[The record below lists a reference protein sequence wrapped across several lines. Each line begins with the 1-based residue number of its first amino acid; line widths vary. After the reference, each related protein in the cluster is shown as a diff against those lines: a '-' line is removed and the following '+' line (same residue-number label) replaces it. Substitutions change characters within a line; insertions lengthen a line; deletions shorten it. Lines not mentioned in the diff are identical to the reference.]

1 MGSRGAYVKGRIF
14 SDEEI
19 EAIIEAVQWE
29 SHKRMDREEARKAVK
44 GRIMGKELTTEIF
57 DEHCTG
63 IIKFNSN
70 GVNNVLAHKHSSTA
84 EKKWAVERLV
94 NKKLSLSY
102 EGYENLRMDSHNIQK
117 KLKWG
122 YTGFNKYTFEYM
134 GNTYRLKTAI
144 VKNKYELPYN
154 IDKL

>member
-1 MGSRGAYVKGRIF
+1 MEV
-14 SDEEI
+14 
-19 EAIIEAVQWE
+19 IIWE
-29 SHKRMDREEARKAVK
+29 LDKRMGKEEARKKVK
-44 GRIMGKELTTEIF
+44 EKIMGKDLTTEIF
-57 DEHCTG
+57 GEHCTG

-70 GVNNVLAHKHSSTA
+70 GVNNVLANKHSSTA

-94 NKKLSLSY
+94 NQKLSLRY

-144 VKNKYELPYN
+144 VKNRYELPYN